1 MNWKEGESNGAS
13 IDSYIIEMKVI
24 DYEQQ
29 QQQINAIKLLSKRP
43 EEAVDTTSLSVG
55 QSCKLI
61 GKDDLYWVYSVEESK
76 VRLLN
81 TQMNK
86 KEYLIIDSSQVIP
99 LSYSFTSSVIIVY
112 IFHYRKLFQF
122 HQMIYYLPIHFILF
136 FLLLHQ

>member
-29 QQQINAIKLLSKRP
+29 QQQINAMKLLSMKP
-43 EEAVDTTSLSVG
+43 QEVIQDTSLSVG
-55 QSCKLI
+55 QACKLI

-86 KEYLIIDSSQVIP
+86 KEYLIIDSSQVVP
-99 LSYSFTSSVIIVY
+99 LSYSFISSVV
-112 IFHYRKLFQF
+112 
-122 HQMIYYLPIHFILF
+122 ILYSIS
-136 FLLLHQ
+136 L

>member
-29 QQQINAIKLLSKRP
+29 QQQINAMKLLSMKP
-43 EEAVDTTSLSVG
+43 QEVIHDTSLSVG

-61 GKDDLYWVYSVEESK
+61 GKDDLYWVYSIEESK

-86 KEYLIIDSSQVIP
+86 KEYLIIDSSQVVP
-99 LSYSFTSSVIIVY
+99 LSYSFISSVV
-112 IFHYRKLFQF
+112 
-122 HQMIYYLPIHFILF
+122 ILYSIS
-136 FLLLHQ
+136 L